1 MAQFAETGFP
11 GAHDEEWRFTPVA
24 PLLQHSFVAGPVE
37 QAPQPGQGYRLQ
49 THGDAPGATLLA
61 VNGAAPFLLNGSQS
75 LPVGVIVCSLANAW
89 ERFPSLVEPQL
100 GGIADFQGRAFTALN
115 TAFWRDG
122 AFVYV
127 PPGITVETPIYVRF
141 LVAARNE
148 NHPYVW
154 HRRTLIVC
162 GNDSKA
168 TVVEDYSGLPGA
180 VYFTN
185 AVSELAI
192 GKNARLD
199 HYKILQEG
207 NEAFHVHAL
216 RVRQNDGSNF
226 NSCSISSGG
235 KWARNEVGVVLD
247 GENCECTLNGLY
259 VADGERLID
268 NHTRI
273 DHARPRCASHE
284 LYKGILSD
292 RARGVFNG
300 KIYVHPDAQKT
311 DAKQNNHTL
320 LLSDDAVIDVKPEL
334 EIFADD
340 VKCTH
345 GASIGQLDEEAI
357 FYLQTRGIDREAA
370 RRLLVFA
377 FGNDIISRI
386 PIESLRTRLDQ
397 QLFPT
402 PA

>member
-1 MAQFAETGFP
+1 
-11 GAHDEEWRFTPVA
+11 
-24 PLLQHSFVAGPVE
+24 L
-37 QAPQPGQGYRLQ
+37 
-49 THGDAPGATLLA
+49 THGDAPGTTLLA
-61 VNGAAPFLLNGSQS
+61 VSGAAPFLLDGSQA
-75 LPVGVIVCSLANAW
+75 LPDGVIVCGLADAW
-89 ERFPSLVEPQL
+89 ERFPSLVELEL
-100 GGIADFQGRAFTALN
+100 GCSANSKGNAFAALN
-115 TAFWRDG
+115 TAFLRDG
-122 AFVYV
+122 AFVYI
-127 PPGITVETPIYVRF
+127 PPGITIEAPIYVRF
-141 LVAARNE
+141 LVAASNE
-148 NHPYVW
+148 NHSCVW

-162 GNDSKA
+162 GDGSKA
-168 TVVEDYSGLPGA
+168 TVVEDYSGSPGS

-192 GKNARLD
+192 GENARLD
-199 HYKILQEG
+199 HFKVLQEG

-216 RVRQNDGSNF
+216 RVRQRHASSF
-226 NSCSISSGG
+226 ASCSISSGA

-259 VADGERLID
+259 VADGDRLID

-300 KIYVHPDAQKT
+300 KIHVHPDAQKT

-320 LLSDDAVIDVKPEL
+320 LLSDDAVIDAKPEL
-334 EIFADD
+334 EIYADD

-357 FYLQTRGIDREAA
+357 FYLRTRGIDREAA

-377 FGNDIISRI
+377 FANDIIGRI
-386 PIESLRTRLDQ
+386 SVDALRTRLGQ
-397 QLFPT
+397 ELFPA